1 MINEKVVR
9 DAVQSFL
16 HPKLGKSLLDY
27 LVIGL
32 LPGTGDP
39 SITIA
44 QSLPHCSEQ
53 PG

>member
-1 MINEKVVR
+1 MFNEKVVR
-9 DAVQSFL
+9 DAVQRVL
-16 HPKLGKSLLDY
+16 HPRLGKSPLDY

-32 LPGTGDP
+32 PPGTGDP